1 VLQGQ
6 PRALARGHGGAGG
19 LYVELSLD
27 GVFVAAGLHRPSSDQ
42 LERFRAA
49 IDDERRAERFE
60 EAVASSYRREPRAR
74 GAGLKRAP
82 RGYAPDHP
90 RIDLLRLRE
99 LTVHRRHALE
109 PWLHEPRGVDVVRA
123 DLEAARPLVTWLG
136 EHVGAA
142 GAPAPARWRALA
154 RSGVRPLRCP
164 QG

>member
-1 VLQGQ
+1 MVRGQ

-90 RIDLLRLRE
+90 R
-99 LTVHRRHALE
+99 TTST
-109 PWLHEPRGVDVVRA
+109 PRGSCSHGSSAWRRCTVSSRS
-123 DLEAARPLVTWLG
+123 RSRSMRGWS
-136 EHVGAA
+136 GA
-142 GAPAPARWRALA
+142 
-154 RSGVRPLRCP
+154 
-164 QG
+164 